1 MDLGGLIPC
10 GCSWDN
16 LFPVRGVAFWGR
28 GGLEEKQVVKAEAKQ
43 PVGSGQEKAEIIAG
57 HLGFSLRAG
66 VHLSE
71 YEDDSWRVPGC
82 WKPVKIVSRL
92 KSACCFVS
100 Y

>member
-43 PVGSGQEKAEIIAG
+43 PVGSGQEISRN
-57 HLGFSLRAG
+57 HSRAFG
-66 VHLSE
+66 LQPK
-71 YEDDSWRVPGC
+71 SWG
-82 WKPVKIVSRL
+82 S
-92 KSACCFVS
+92 FV
-100 Y
+100 